1 MSQLARAELEV
12 TFIPPTEG
20 GREMPP
26 SLVWSGGSYR
36 PHIVVGDPHQR
47 QAVMIGNVIQETYLG
62 VVFLSGPDKVELG
75 EPVVAEVALMYYPHP
90 GYDSVVPG
98 ATFTIREGPRVVG
111 YGKVRRVFLPGAA

>member
-1 MSQLARAELEV
+1 
-12 TFIPPTEG
+12 
-20 GREMPP
+20 
-26 SLVWSGGSYR
+26 
-36 PHIVVGDPHQR
+36 
-47 QAVMIGNVIQETYLG
+47 MIGNVIQETYLG